1 MTRKFCVLC
10 GRENV
15 EFIGS
20 LCVDCY
26 IKTKELVKIPQVVK
40 GKYCKVCGAE
50 WVNGKWVRSKD
61 TTLSP
66 VESIVYREIGKRIE
80 IDPNVEEINYK
91 ISKIWRDVNGHS
103 FATIDI
109 AGKLRGREFTVS
121 KVVNINIERT
131 LCPSC
136 LKKKSKYFEAIV
148 QLRFKEGVIDEKKK
162 ALFES
167 FFTDDIIDGL
177 SDVVEGKEGVDY
189 YFINK
194 TAAKRLV
201 SNFTSMVKEVKVV
214 ESYQDE
220 TIKNGK
226 KFAKLV
232 ISVRI

>member
-1 MTRKFCVLC
+1 MARKFCVLC
-10 GRENV
+10 GREDG

-26 IKTKELVKIPQVVK
+26 IKTKDLVKLPQIIK
-40 GKYCKVCGAE
+40 GKYCKICGAE
-50 WVNGKWVRSKD
+50 WVNGKWIRSKD

-66 VESIVYREIGKRIE
+66 LESIIYREVGRKIE
-80 IDPNVEEINYK
+80 IDSNISELSYK
-91 ISKIWRDVNGHS
+91 IGKIWKDVNGHN

-109 AGKLRGREFTVS
+109 IGKIKGRDFSIS
-121 KVVNINIERT
+121 KVINIDIEKVI
-131 LCPSC
+131 CPSC
-136 LKKKSKYFEAIV
+136 LKKKTKYFEAIV
-148 QLRFKEGVIDEKKK
+148 QLRFKEGLIDEKKK

-177 SDVVEGKEGVDY
+177 SDVIEGKEGVDY

-194 TAAKRLV
+194 TAAKRLI
-201 SNFTSMVKEVKVV
+201 SNFTSMVKDVKVI

-232 ISVRI
+232 ISVRV